1 MEGAAISE
9 IGNAEWEQLGV
20 IVAIIFIFCTIF
32 WRLMYLQSK
41 QSNKLIDALT
51 GTKGATDNNTAALTE
66 GLADLKKGFGW
77 MEKEVKKVGV
87 KVESHIE
94 YSQAKYAKKDEV
106 KQAIADVEKKIIN
119 TYKNKQ

>member
-1 MEGAAISE
+1 MEGIAE
-9 IGNAEWEQLGV
+9 IGNSDWTALGV
-20 IVAIIFIFCTIF
+20 VVVMIVSFTGIV
-32 WRLMYLQSK
+32 WRFMYSQSK
-41 QSNKLIDALT
+41 QSNKLIDAIT
-51 GTKGATDNNTAALTE
+51 NTTGATDNNTAALE
-66 GLADLKKGFGW
+66 KGLEKLTKGFGW

-119 TYKNKQ
+119 TYKNKE